1 MKLARVLALLGF
13 LVMLATLTYGF
24 VVGDFGAE
32 GSILLSLAWGKV
44 SLIDAYVGFL
54 VFSGWIV
61 YREKSVMRSIIWVI
75 LMLVLGN
82 LTSCLYVL
90 LALHESKG
98 SWQRFW
104 FGHRTEGV

>member
-1 MKLARVLALLGF
+1 MKLAKVLALLGF

-24 VVGDFGAE
+24 VAGDFTAE

-44 SLIDAYVGFL
+44 SLIDVYVGLL

-98 SWQRFW
+98 NWQRFW
-104 FGHRTEGV
+104 FGQRTEGV